1 MDFMTSITGQMVK
14 AGLIFNFFH
23 IYLPFTANDMETTGV
38 WMHASTDTEVT
49 FFGPKAI
56 TCYLG
61 DGKWGPTDGNAIL
74 ISMNGSS
81 SSGSG
86 IWCNQPSTNE
96 HRYICKCQWFCE

>member
-1 MDFMTSITGQMVK
+1 
-14 AGLIFNFFH
+14 
-23 IYLPFTANDMETTGV
+23 METTGV

-49 FFGPKAI
+49 FFGPKSI

-61 DGKWGPTDGNAIL
+61 DGKWGPTAGNAIL
-74 ISMNGSS
+74 ISINGSS

-86 IWCNQPSTNE
+86 IWCNQPSTDE